1 MANAKYLAHLPYQT
15 QKRSFIRCFKSQ
27 KLCNTVT
34 VPSQIW
40 DGTDRNGINFYSFL
54 FSFLAAL
61 SSLIL
66 FSSLSLVPSFFP
78 LYRLLSLYSSLRIF
92 NQSRMF
98 TGSDDDSAT
107 RSADEGLED
116 SFLETC
122 ELGVVCLQNSSV
134 PSPLLLFL
142 SLIPLNLS
150 HPLKLPQLILPSHRQ
165 YHQPPSISLSHAQSH
180 RSHSWS
186 HLL

>member
-1 MANAKYLAHLPYQT
+1 M
-15 QKRSFIRCFKSQ
+15 
-27 KLCNTVT
+27 
-34 VPSQIW
+34 
-40 DGTDRNGINFYSFL
+40 DRIGINFYSFL
-54 FSFLAAL
+54 FSFLSPL
-61 SSLIL
+61 SSLFL
-66 FSSLSLVPSFFP
+66 FSSLSSVPSLFS

-98 TGSDDDSAT
+98 TGSDDDNAT
-107 RSADEGLED
+107 RSAGEGLED

-150 HPLKLPQLILPSHRQ
+150 HPLKPPLPIWPSCRQ
-165 YHQPPSISLSHAQSH
+165 YRSTMLDLADLTHRPISP
-180 RSHSWS
+180 
-186 HLL
+186 